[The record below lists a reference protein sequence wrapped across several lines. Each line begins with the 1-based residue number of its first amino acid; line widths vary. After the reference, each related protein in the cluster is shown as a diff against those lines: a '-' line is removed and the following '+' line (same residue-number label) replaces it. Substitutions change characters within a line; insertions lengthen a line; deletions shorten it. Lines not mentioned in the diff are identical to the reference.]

1 MDSNNVL
8 LLVIGI
14 ISFYLSSKYIN
25 NFVLIMVGATFL
37 VGLAVTK
44 KILVSLSIS
53 LILSSMYTMFFLKN
67 IETYEEYKKTKEN

>member
-1 MDSNNVL
+1 MDSNNIL

-14 ISFYLSSKYIN
+14 ISFFLSRKYVN
-25 NFVLIMVGATFL
+25 TFVLMMVGVTFL

-53 LILSSMYTMFFLKN
+53 LILTSMYTMFFLKN
-67 IETYEEYKKTKEN
+67 IETYEEYKKSKEN